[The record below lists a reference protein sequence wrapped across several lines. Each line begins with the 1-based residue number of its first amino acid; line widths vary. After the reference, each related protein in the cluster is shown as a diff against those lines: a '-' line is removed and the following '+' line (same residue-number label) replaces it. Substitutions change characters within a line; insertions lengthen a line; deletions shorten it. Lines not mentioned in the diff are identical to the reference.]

1 MVIYKY
7 GIQVTE
13 NVNSHALHLL
23 RKRNNHDIISHGF
36 WKKTYQ
42 VNHSSFNQKL
52 LDIPFSKIQKDSE
65 FRDNGFCLSVCLL
78 AFLCFVFFEGVFA
91 CLLLF
96 WGGAWSSSHT
106 DSNCFDQNIDFGFFK
121 GRFNSNHLH
130 LNLLG
135 IICLLR
141 CGTDA

>member
-36 WKKTYQ
+36 WKKPHQ

-78 AFLCFVFFEGVFA
+78 AFLCFVFLRG
-91 CLLLF
+91 CLLVCFFF
-96 WGGAWSSSHT
+96 WGGGGGEGGRHVILTAIAST
-106 DSNCFDQNIDFGFFK
+106 KILILGFLR
-121 GRFNSNHLH
+121 GGSIQ
-130 LNLLG
+130 
-135 IICLLR
+135 IIC
-141 CGTDA
+141 T